1 MFKKILEIV
10 AKRRD
15 SSNLITKILIKETFN
30 VKKKMVYVIL
40 EKIN

>member
-10 AKRRD
+10 AKRKD

-30 VKKKMVYVIL
+30 VKKKNGICDFR
-40 EKIN
+40 KN

>member
-10 AKRRD
+10 AKRKD

-30 VKKKMVYVIL
+30 VKKKKWYM
-40 EKIN
+40 